1 MYETATRTSIILQFR
16 NIFFKLLLSFFIP
29 TLCNFNLPWSVFKS
43 RLVNIMVVHV
53 SHVHTLV
60 SSIFSAHELAMNAIM
75 VYMITTVTDD
85 RENPSLHEHTL
96 LD

>member
-1 MYETATRTSIILQFR
+1 
-16 NIFFKLLLSFFIP
+16 
-29 TLCNFNLPWSVFKS
+29 
-43 RLVNIMVVHV
+43 MVVQV

-85 RENPSLHEHTL
+85 RESPSLHVTNIPYWTNSL
-96 LD
+96 TPF